1 MWLVV
6 LALLGLVSPPTH
18 PDSKSSSRIV
28 VAGRSVQVELAC
40 QALSL
45 LESVPLD
52 RNGDRW
58 LTDDE
63 LQAGRAAVGEY
74 VLARDALSA
83 SAAPFEDL
91 RGELR
96 ELTLVDVAPGAFG
109 EQRVVC
115 SLAFE
120 APAKLERLSV
130 RVQLFHEN
138 NPLHRDVATLVWNDE
153 PPTGFLFGEGALVWE
168 FEPLAERRVSTLASY
183 VRLGVEHI
191 GGGWDHLAFLLGLLV
206 AAKGLRSL
214 LIVVTSFTLSHSLTL
229 AAASLGWVDVPSRLV
244 ELAIALSIAYVG
256 AEALLVR
263 RPASRGFEAFG
274 FGLIHGL
281 GFAGFLGESLLAEPL
296 KFEALLGFN
305 LGVELGQLA
314 AVLCA
319 ALLLRFLP
327 GDRSFEGDPRGWFA
341 PRWLRFSGAGL
352 ALLTGL
358 YWFLER
364 AGWLPWS

>member
-1 MWLVV
+1 MWFIL
-6 LALLGLVSPPTH
+6 LALLGLSAAPAH

-28 VAGRSVQVELAC
+28 VSARSVKVELAC

-58 LTDDE
+58 LTEEE

-74 VLARDALSA
+74 VLARYALSA
-83 SAAPFEDL
+83 NATPFAALPGQL
-91 RGELR
+91 A
-96 ELTLVDVAPGAFG
+96 ELTLIDVAPGAFG

-115 SLAFE
+115 GLTFE
-120 APAKLERLSV
+120 SPTTLERLAV

-138 NPLHRDVATLVWNDE
+138 NPLHRDVSTMIWNDE
-153 PPTGFLFGEGALVWE
+153 PPTGFLFGEGALVWD
-168 FEPLAERRVSTLASY
+168 FEPLAERRVSTLGSY
-183 VRLGVEHI
+183 LRLGLEHI

-229 AAASLGWVDVPSRLV
+229 AAASLGWVEVPSRLV

-256 AEALLVR
+256 AEALLIR

-305 LGVELGQLA
+305 LGVELGQLI

-327 GDRSFEGDPRGWFA
+327 GDRSFNGNPTGWFA
-341 PRWLRFSGAGL
+341 PRWLRWTGASL
-352 ALLTGL
+352 AVLTGL
-358 YWFLER
+358 YWFFER
-364 AGWLPWS
+364 AGWLPSN